1 MTESTGRLPTWVE
14 RTIRQLCPRCG
25 EAPLFEGALT
35 MRSHCARCGLD
46 FVGRDGAQYGGAVV
60 LAYGVGGI
68 VALCVLILVL
78 RFGRLSSSTIWL
90 TLASAV
96 VAVLASFRYCKA
108 FWTWVLYRS
117 GELGDNS

>member
-1 MTESTGRLPTWVE
+1 MTESSGGLPTWVE
-14 RTIRQLCPRCG
+14 RTVHQLCPRCG

-46 FVGRDGAQYGGAVV
+46 FMGSDGAQYGGAVV

-68 VALCVLILVL
+68 VALGVLILVL

-96 VAVLASFRYCKA
+96 VGVIASFRYCKA

-117 GELGDNS
+117 GELGEKP

>member
-1 MTESTGRLPTWVE
+1 MTESTGGLPIWIQ

-68 VALCVLILVL
+68 VGLFVLILVL

-90 TLASAV
+90 TLGSAV
-96 VAVLASFRYCKA
+96 VAILTSFRYCKA

-117 GELGDNS
+117 GELGENS